1 MENISSIM
9 TNKQI
14 IPLFLPIKEAAAFT
28 HMSQFFIRK
37 GVKTGKIK
45 HMRSGNKI
53 YIHIPALLETLDTMC
68 GVNSKKTQ

>member
-1 MENISSIM
+1 
-9 TNKQI
+9 
-14 IPLFLPIKEAAAFT
+14 
-28 HMSQFFIRK
+28 MSQFFIRK

-68 GVNSKKTQ
+68 GVNSKKHNKEDKSYAGKND